1 MNTPDGTHPW
11 LVRVAPALFVL
22 VWATGFVV
30 AKFGLPYAAPLSF
43 LSMRFILTLA
53 VLLPLIMF
61 ARAGWPNRRDGWL
74 LVVAG
79 VLVRAGYLGG
89 VWCAIKMG
97 MPAGVSALIGPD
109 GKVRKHW
116 ARVRDA
122 AAHPEEV
129 LEALRAE

>member
-1 MNTPDGTHPW
+1 MVVSTPDGTHPW

-53 VLLPLIMF
+53 VLLPLILL
-61 ARAGWPNRRDGWL
+61 ARATWPSRRDGWL
-74 LVVAG
+74 LIVAG
-79 VLVRAGYLGG
+79 ILVHAGYLGG

-97 MPAGVSALIGPD
+97 
-109 GKVRKHW
+109 
-116 ARVRDA
+116 
-122 AAHPEEV
+122 
-129 LEALRAE
+129 